1 MVQVTEEDGRGKK
14 AEWRTWWDKVSEEG
28 SKKSEGRLEGRS
40 WKKSRRQ
47 WKKTV

>member
-1 MVQVTEEDGRGKK
+1 MEEERRQR
-14 AEWRTWWDKVSEEG
+14 EWRRWWDKVSEEG
-28 SKKSEGRLEGRS
+28 SKKSKGRLEGRRS